1 MTDRDKTISPPGS
14 ALRRRMIEDMT
25 VRKLA
30 PKTQATYTNHGAMAP
45 APRHEPRPT
54 ERDHH
59 RGREVPS
66 MPAPDPGHGAARLE
80 AIPSPQLTRQDPPAP
95 PQSRRDTMP
104 AGLAAAQTLA
114 VQQTTQRPQA
124 TLPASNPH
132 SSCKPSGR
140 V

>member
-45 APRHEPRPT
+45 AP
-54 ERDHH
+54 
-59 RGREVPS
+59 
-66 MPAPDPGHGAARLE
+66 GHGAARLE
-80 AIPSPQLTRQDPPAP
+80 AIPSPQFTRQDPPAP